1 MIVKEGDTL
10 KSNTRVRNHQKWT
23 RHVES
28 REPLYD
34 NVSGGKQNVFG
45 DKQTV
50 FGFKQNV
57 FGGRQNVFGG
67 QETCVKANVQ

>member
-1 MIVKEGDTL
+1 MIRKESDTL
-10 KSNTRVRNHQKWT
+10 KSNTRVRNHKKWT

-28 REPLYD
+28 TEPPYD

-50 FGFKQNV
+50 FGGKQNV
-57 FGGRQNVFGG
+57 FGGKQNVFGG
-67 QETCVKANVQ
+67 QEICVKANA